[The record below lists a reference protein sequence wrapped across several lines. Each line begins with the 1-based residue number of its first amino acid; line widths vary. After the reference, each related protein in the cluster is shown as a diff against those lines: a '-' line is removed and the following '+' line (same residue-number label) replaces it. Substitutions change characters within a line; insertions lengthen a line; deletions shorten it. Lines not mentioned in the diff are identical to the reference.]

1 MKSLIFQH
9 LACETAGILTK
20 LRTADGQSLHV
31 VALEQS
37 DQTPCFKS
45 FNSFKSFELLEVM
58 GGPMDVW

>member
-37 DQTPCFKS
+37 DQIPC
-45 FNSFKSFELLEVM
+45 FKSFELLEVM